1 MYTTLVRNY
10 ICRTTN
16 GFLCTVCHVEVK
28 DTDDASKHVTTDD
41 KHLAIIDCNGALPK
55 NSRIDEQKYIELLN
69 NGIIPVSSR
78 EYKCTFCSSTIP
90 NLGHIS
96 EHINGKKHIK
106 ARRKI
111 VGDDA
116 LNDQY
121 PSIQEPLLNVPT
133 NDQDRNREETSSG
146 ISCTLNSFSTDE
158 TSSGKSCILNSSSN
172 GQDKSGE
179 DTCSSKSY
187 TSSNSPVHCISCKS
201 NLESDS
207 TLLYHK
213 MFHLSQRSGNITDI
227 IKFTIKDNMKK
238 IYCLICDHIM
248 MNEDDLERHLNGLGH
263 QKRLVVVHCPNNNT
277 IMSMMYLNYALY
289 TNIPMNNI
297 YNTLN
302 AEFNR
307 YLYYAGCNLHHNRVP
322 AVQNSYAN
330 QHENSTNTMP
340 QLQQHMHQNINSIY
354 TEYFCFICTIKCKDE
369 NLLFM
374 HYNYD
379 YVHKYRMTAIH
390 LVLKDENM
398 QFVTYA
404 NNEVI
409 KCLKCQIQLTELN
422 GAVTHLFE
430 IQHISKPAN
439 DENAQF
445 NDSVNNANVS
455 RTMYVCPVCK
465 INSTYDYMMVQHLES
480 DYHKNEMQKYYSNMN
495 GPSFEKVIFF
505 CPFCKTNFFND
516 KILLEH
522 FYRTHEYGLKNAIQ
536 TNNIIFTNSSGKGD
550 VNYALNNLV
559 NLDLDKKYCSMI
571 KQRTPFQ
578 QQENDDATLKIRTK
592 NLINF
597 SPRYVKLCVERGDE
611 NIFQINPE
619 RIKRLQLDISLTFPH
634 ESNRGCIPC
643 GWEISSDPQQ
653 LYEHLRTEEHEKN
666 VQEME
671 ENDEFFDNYRDQFS
685 DLELAKS
692 YMHEDSDEWVKC
704 IACDIKIE
712 NCNLN
717 LRTHINSEPHISN
730 YQSYKKSADEIFQ
743 LFRNIFENLWYYIEK
758 YFCNICSAQ
767 FEFEVDYARHL
778 EKPSHLKEVEKRILR
793 KQKLQFDCCILCS
806 SYWFANSDHH
816 SIHCDR
822 DSHKYILKSRD
833 FNVPEMNIFATKLL
847 TSVEKTIDNLIIES
861 NETILS
867 SGDSETKLLESV
879 EAVVKSK
886 YPLAKAYLFGSRISS
901 LGFKDSDLDIF
912 LDCENQYVKP
922 KSMVESQ
929 EQLLTVQ
936 DCFHKYQDIWV
947 IMEVI
952 VRTRV
957 PIIKLKHRSTNL
969 NCDISFINGLGVEKS
984 KILGYYVDAC
994 TPCRKLILY
1003 LKKWNL
1009 LCRLS
1014 GRRGITTYAISWLV
1028 IFYLQIKEILPS
1040 VQSLIKLQNRS
1051 NIVAGWETGVS
1062 KEISVKNI
1070 DFSISDL
1077 LKGFFTY
1084 YADFNYI
1091 SDVACPFLGKVMKKS
1106 QFSNIDDLPEEM
1118 SIYKSQ
1124 IKKENVEFFRLDS
1137 PMCIQDPIDLS
1148 QNITKAVTKLQL
1160 RMFKQ
1165 YCAESA
1171 KGLQN

>member
-10 ICRTTN
+10 ICRTTD
-16 GFLCTVCHVEVK
+16 GFLCTICHVEVK

-41 KHLAIIDCNGALPK
+41 KHLAIIDCNGALPR

-90 NLGHIS
+90 NLVHVS

-111 VGDDA
+111 VGDNA
-116 LNDQY
+116 LNNQY

-133 NDQDRNREETSSG
+133 NDQDRNGEETSSG
-146 ISCTLNSFSTDE
+146 ISCTLNSSSNDE

-179 DTCSSKSY
+179 DTCSSKSC

-307 YLYYAGCNLHHNRVP
+307 YLYYAGCNLHYNRVP

-330 QHENSTNTMP
+330 QDENSTNTMP
-340 QLQQHMHQNINSIY
+340 QLQQHIHQNINSIY
-354 TEYFCFICTIKCKDE
+354 TEYFCFICTIRCKDE

-430 IQHISKPAN
+430 IQHISKPAD
-439 DENAQF
+439 DENAQS

-455 RTMYVCPVCK
+455 RT
-465 INSTYDYMMVQHLES
+465 
-480 DYHKNEMQKYYSNMN
+480 
-495 GPSFEKVIFF
+495 
-505 CPFCKTNFFND
+505 
-516 KILLEH
+516 
-522 FYRTHEYGLKNAIQ
+522 
-536 TNNIIFTNSSGKGD
+536 
-550 VNYALNNLV
+550 
-559 NLDLDKKYCSMI
+559 
-571 KQRTPFQ
+571 
-578 QQENDDATLKIRTK
+578 IRTRK
-592 NLINF
+592 KI
-597 SPRYVKLCVERGDE
+597 YK
-611 NIFQINPE
+611 
-619 RIKRLQLDISLTFPH
+619 K
-634 ESNRGCIPC
+634 
-643 GWEISSDPQQ
+643 W
-653 LYEHLRTEEHEKN
+653 KK
-666 VQEME
+666 
-671 ENDEFFDNYRDQFS
+671 NDEFFDNYRDQFS

-712 NCNLN
+712 NCNLS
-717 LRTHINSEPHISN
+717 LHTHINSEPHISN

-867 SGDSETKLLESV
+867 SGASENKLLESV

-936 DCFHKYQDIWV
+936 DCFHKHQDIWV

-994 TPCRKLILY
+994 TPCRKLILF

-1014 GRRGITTYAISWLV
+1014 GSRAITTYAISWLA

-1062 KEISVKNI
+1062 KEISAKNI

-1171 KGLQN
+1171 KGLQT